1 MNLESKWNRLNRA
14 PQKISGNNNLRDV
27 LLCNSLMIREL
38 CERSQRPPA
47 SRAVEGKIIDTGAR
61 RKIYPRPRATS
72 PRTVRVWLALVAR
85 VRALACNTRRRT
97 PVDAKFQVFLSFFF
111 DSIYC
116 SFYFW
121 SFFPSISLSLS
132 LSLVLPR
139 WKWLFSHVSRKIL
152 SLCVFLLSGHFP
164 LPFSPCVKL
173 DFTLG
178 FRNPPRTRLHHVS
191 FFYFFL
197 FSFFFLLSKP
207 FYR

>member
-1 MNLESKWNRLNRA
+1 MLTNEILLFRLKEIKKKNLRINPLMNLESKWNRLNRA

-116 SFYFW
+116 SFYF
-121 SFFPSISLSLS
+121 
-132 LSLVLPR
+132 
-139 WKWLFSHVSRKIL
+139 
-152 SLCVFLLSGHFP
+152 
-164 LPFSPCVKL
+164 
-173 DFTLG
+173 
-178 FRNPPRTRLHHVS
+178 
-191 FFYFFL
+191 
-197 FSFFFLLSKP
+197 
-207 FYR
+207 